1 MNQLEI
7 KIAQLEKDRAKL
19 LKENRKLNQKRI
31 ISIPIIKDTITIRI
45 AYVPD
50 ENGNPIYDLEYMRI
64 LLERELEKLKQL

>member
-19 LKENRKLNQKRI
+19 LEDNRKLNQKR
-31 ISIPIIKDTITIRI
+31 KDTITIRI

-64 LLERELEKLKQL
+64 LLERELEKLEQL